1 MKKVIFVLFLYI
13 TTISACSLID
23 STQEDTTTSGSQNVS
38 VFPPGTTTDTP
49 DNLPA
54 PQF

>member
-1 MKKVIFVLFLYI
+1 MKKVILILSLLYI
-13 TTISACSLID
+13 TTISACSLA
-23 STQEDTTTSGSQNVS
+23 SNEEGTASGSQNVS

>member
-13 TTISACSLID
+13 TTISACYLASNEEG
-23 STQEDTTTSGSQNVS
+23 TASGSQNVS